1 MAFIRSKRI
10 KGKLYYYIVE
20 SYWENGGPHQ
30 RVCLYLGTADALL
43 LRLKK
48 R

>member
-1 MAFIRSKRI
+1 MTFIRSKKI
-10 KGKLYYYIVE
+10 KRKLYYYIVE
-20 SYWENGGPHQ
+20 SYWESGRPHQ